1 MVIRTEDLL
10 ENVRALRT
18 SLVDEVAR
26 LADPAGALGVARVE
40 PNPQADEQAL
50 ARDMQAV
57 ATDLRIAFDQLRAEV
72 DERR

>member
-18 SLVDEVAR
+18 SIVDEVAR
-26 LADPAGALGVARVE
+26 LADPAGALGVEHVE

-57 ATDLRIAFDQLRAEV
+57 ATDLRIAFDKLRAEV